1 MKLLLFV
8 INHLW
13 QEDFVLTGLVCLY
26 VRLSTQS
33 TGLLCGTNRAVICS
47 YRLIIS
53 GSICF
58 TDMILICMFHL
69 SFNYLSEESAVRSA
83 LRKLAEQRLQ
93 IAVLELGDKVDL
105 KDLGEALRESRSHKV
120 FPAQRS
126 KKQKTKTHRELDE
139 TSDRVHRTNRS
150 LFNVSL
156 EPLNRLRGKLR
167 RTQPRW
173 KKKQVISVLLVAVEN
188 HGVDFGV
195 LCVRWY
201 HLTKLY
207 TNTTVTIKKEIN
219 ICE

>member
-1 MKLLLFV
+1 
-8 INHLW
+8 
-13 QEDFVLTGLVCLY
+13 
-26 VRLSTQS
+26 
-33 TGLLCGTNRAVICS
+33 
-47 YRLIIS
+47 
-53 GSICF
+53 
-58 TDMILICMFHL
+58 MFYL

-93 IAVLELGDKVDL
+93 IAVLELRDKVDL

-126 KKQKTKTHRELDE
+126 KNKKTKTHRELDE
-139 TSDRVHRTNRS
+139 TSDRLHRTNRS

-167 RTQPRW
+167 RTQPWW
-173 KKKQVISVLLVAVEN
+173 KKKQMISVLLVAVEN

-195 LCVRWY
+195 LCVRWC

-207 TNTTVTIKKEIN
+207 TSTTVTIKKEIN
-219 ICE
+219 ICINTVSSKTWETKSGSDVLGCCVELVPVWLWSRNSDRELQRLWRHPHNCKKIRIK